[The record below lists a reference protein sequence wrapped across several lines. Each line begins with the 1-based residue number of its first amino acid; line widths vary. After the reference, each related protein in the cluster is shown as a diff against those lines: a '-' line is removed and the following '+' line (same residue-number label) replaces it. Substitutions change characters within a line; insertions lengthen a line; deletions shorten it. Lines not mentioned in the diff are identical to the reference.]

1 MYTVCGARCKIDK
14 NKYSSEFFQI
24 LKENVVLENV
34 VLEKCSRSRLT
45 LEVIEENE
53 KSDWLTDRPTER
65 QIDR

>member
-24 LKENVVLENV
+24 LNENV
-34 VLEKCSRSRLT
+34 VLEKCSRSRL
-45 LEVIEENE
+45 EVIEENE
-53 KSDWLTDRPTER
+53 KSEWLTDRPTER